1 MLPTVRRAPTASI
14 CATHCASPTF
24 PDSKTCP
31 GNTCRSTRAGCC
43 PERTYEFRHV
53 LRRVEHEHAR
63 RLAIQPETV
72 GQPLPPGT
80 GGQLQV
86 GRRCGPR
93 NRQCHAIGDEPASR
107 RIRPQGLH
115 GLGARAGN
123 APAVKANVAAS
134 ARRHISATEPK
145 RDAAR
150 APPREHDV
158 AKNGDRSNLTA
169 APIREQAVGRCH
181 VMPCREP
188 IHGQRGPAP
197 GLGRLQQLTHGAR
210 AFLRNLRYPPPRQAR
225 GADTTLRV
233 RIIPCMSRPAQHLDL
248 ATDAQTGKRRWHSD
262 RRIGAHLQQPG
273 LAQPIVAQGLARG
286 GRGSAA
292 SHLRD
297 AAQGHAIAHVVQD
310 MACPRAAVMAAL
322 RLELPSCMA
331 AAAPAPG
338 PARRA
343 ATTSARTATARTRSR
358 PARVARQAEGTRPS
372 WPALLAFLRRPGSSQ
387 PGLPIRAEQGGKLV
401 SPIRAR
407 RRPDEIGLRRA
418 GRHDGPG
425 IRIARPFPARHSA
438 PGAPAQ

>member
-1 MLPTVRRAPTASI
+1 
-14 CATHCASPTF
+14 
-24 PDSKTCP
+24 
-31 GNTCRSTRAGCC
+31 
-43 PERTYEFRHV
+43 
-53 LRRVEHEHAR
+53 
-63 RLAIQPETV
+63 
-72 GQPLPPGT
+72 
-80 GGQLQV
+80 
-86 GRRCGPR
+86 
-93 NRQCHAIGDEPASR
+93 
-107 RIRPQGLH
+107 
-115 GLGARAGN
+115 
-123 APAVKANVAAS
+123 
-134 ARRHISATEPK
+134 
-145 RDAAR
+145 
-150 APPREHDV
+150 
-158 AKNGDRSNLTA
+158 
-169 APIREQAVGRCH
+169 
-181 VMPCREP
+181 MPCREP

-197 GLGRLQQLTHGAR
+197 RGLGRLQQLTHGAR

-273 LAQPIVAQGLARG
+273 LAQPIVAQDWLAADADPPRATCATP
-286 GRGSAA
+286 RRATP
-292 SHLRD
+292 LRTSCK
-297 AAQGHAIAHVVQD
+297 D
-310 MACPRAAVMAAL
+310 MACRARRSWRPCGWNCPAAW
-322 RLELPSCMA
+322 PQ
-331 AAAPAPG
+331 AAPAPG

-425 IRIARPFPARHSA
+425 IRIARPRRFRHAIRRQARLHSETQGKPRLDRAISWYAGSPEPAACRPWA
-438 PGAPAQ
+438 MP

>member
-1 MLPTVRRAPTASI
+1 MQINKGGLLP
-14 CATHCASPTF
+14 
-24 PDSKTCP
+24 
-31 GNTCRSTRAGCC
+31 GQ
-43 PERTYEFRHV
+43 RTYEFRHV

-158 AKNGDRSNLTA
+158 ARTGTGVTSRPPPSANRLSAVATSCHA
-169 APIREQAVGRCH
+169 ASQSMDSAGR
-181 VMPCREP
+181 P
-188 IHGQRGPAP
+188 Q

-273 LAQPIVAQGLARG
+273 LAQPIVAQDWLAADADPPRATCATP
-286 GRGSAA
+286 RTTP
-292 SHLRD
+292 LRTSCK
-297 AAQGHAIAHVVQD
+297 D

-331 AAAPAPG
+331 ASC
-338 PARRA
+338 AR
-343 ATTSARTATARTRSR
+343 
-358 PARVARQAEGTRPS
+358 PRPS
-372 WPALLAFLRRPGSSQ
+372 AACSNNVSKDSNSTDSIKACPRCAASGRHTSLMACP
-387 PGLPIRAEQGGKLV
+387 PGLPPQARQQPAGPANTGGT
-401 SPIRAR
+401 RWQAR
-407 RRPDEIGLRRA
+407 LAHPGSATA
-418 GRHDGPG
+418 GRN
-425 IRIARPFPARHSA
+425 RSA
-438 PGAPAQ
+438 PCWTP